1 MKFWT
6 LNRIAAAIA
15 LATTALATTATAIG
29 ALYVICAIAGANS
42 ALAWSI
48 GIWTARAALVALCAL
63 VVAFALMANGPSANA
78 TARKVE

>member
-15 LATTALATTATAIG
+15 LATTALATCAAAIG
-29 ALYVICAIAGANS
+29 TLYVLCAIAGDQR

-48 GIWTARAALVALCAL
+48 AIWTSRAALTALCAL
-63 VVAFALMANGPSANA
+63 LVAFALMANGPSSNA
-78 TARKVE
+78 TARRIE